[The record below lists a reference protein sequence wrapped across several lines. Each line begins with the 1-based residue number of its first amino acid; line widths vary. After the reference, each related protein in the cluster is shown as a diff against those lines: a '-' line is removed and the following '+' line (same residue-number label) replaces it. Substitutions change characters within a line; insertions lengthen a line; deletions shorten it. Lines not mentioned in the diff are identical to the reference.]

1 MQREESRQPDD
12 WFRIG
17 DKKLRRAKIL
27 LENGDL
33 DGAGFNIQQ
42 TVEKYL
48 KGYLLSKGWD
58 LKRIHDLE
66 ALLNSAIGYDPSL
79 EPFRTACQKITDYYI
94 EDRYPFMVASQLT
107 VEEIKESIGD
117 AEAIIGRIKE
127 LAADGGVGDERPHES
142 QT

>member
-17 DKKLRRAKIL
+17 DKELRRAKIL

-127 LAADGGVGDERPHES
+127 LVAGGGLGDARQDKS